1 MVLNH
6 PHKALNFRQRL
17 DETTSFPSLKACNSG
32 IGLGRSLD
40 FFVTCNTGW
49 WLMPLNFQPWYK
61 SPFNLEKKTIMIF
74 ITFYCSICFQ
84 DFLVKMRFI
93 LKLLQWQCVAFSTF
107 RESKELSGSP
117 TIPSFFLVPW
127 AFFER
132 YERNEAV
139 MWSTWNL
146 IGVGLQGFG
155 KWGFQW
161 AFKTKISSN
170 TWLNLVKIRARLW
183 LWSWF
188 SLGVLHHSLIFT
200 YRISREM
207 DTVLKPPENST
218 KRTWTCPHTEKGKTN
233 LWCLTV
239 QVFRVCLLS
248 WEPKGTP
255 PMPPPPRNKGLIRP
269 N

>member
-1 MVLNH
+1 MGWSSKWCLWIFNH
-6 PHKALNFRQRL
+6 
-17 DETTSFPSLKACNSG
+17 D
-32 IGLGRSLD
+32 
-40 FFVTCNTGW
+40 
-49 WLMPLNFQPWYK
+49 K
-61 SPFNLEKKTIMIF
+61 SPFNSEKKTIMIF

-93 LKLLQWQCVAFSTF
+93 LKLLQWQCVALSTF

-132 YERNEAV
+132 HERNEAV

-161 AFKTKISSN
+161 AFETKISSN
-170 TWLNLVKIRARLW
+170 TLLNSAKLDSDYDHDFLWGYYIILSFSHIEFQGKWIQYWTPPKTPQREPERKAHIR
-183 LWSWF
+183 
-188 SLGVLHHSLIFT
+188 
-200 YRISREM
+200 E
-207 DTVLKPPENST
+207 
-218 KRTWTCPHTEKGKTN
+218 GKTN

-239 QVFRVCLLS
+239 QVFRVCLLWTS
-248 WEPKGTP
+248 WNPKA
-255 PMPPPPRNKGLIRP
+255 NHL
-269 N
+269 